1 MVFLMNKF
9 RELVGGGECHAF
21 VVCVGELLFSF
32 PLLIMSNTER
42 PAGVY
47 LSLFVPWGIMI
58 GLLFVI
64 SRSYVI
70 ADAEEG
76 SAEEDGELNDV

>member
-1 MVFLMNKF
+1 MNKF
-9 RELVGGGECHAF
+9 RELVGRGEFHAF
-21 VVCVGELLFSF
+21 VFCVGVLLFSY

-47 LSLFVPWGIMI
+47 LSLFMPWGIMI

-76 SAEEDGELNDV
+76 PAEEDGEMSDV